1 MSNRLETAEKKRSEL
16 EDIVREINIEIKNTW
31 KKN

>member
-16 EDIVREINIEIKNTW
+16 EDIVREINIEIKNT
-31 KKN
+31 